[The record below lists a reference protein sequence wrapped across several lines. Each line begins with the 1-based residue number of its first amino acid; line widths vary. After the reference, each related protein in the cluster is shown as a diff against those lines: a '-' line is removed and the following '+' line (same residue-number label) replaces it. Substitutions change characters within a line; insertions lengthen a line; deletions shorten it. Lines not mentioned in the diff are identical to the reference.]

1 MATVASVQDGAV
13 MVTLDAAEQ
22 DTVAMLQPGQL
33 QAYITMWLKERAT
46 VIFQEQFS
54 RLSPQ
59 DRADVLQKFRDARRV
74 TP

>member
-13 MVTLDAAEQ
+13 MVTLDAVEQ
-22 DTVAMLQPGQL
+22 DTVAGLPQGQL

-46 VIFQEQFS
+46 SLFQEQFS
-54 RLSPQ
+54 KLSDQ
-59 DRADVLQKFRDARRV
+59 DKTDVLKKFRDAGKV